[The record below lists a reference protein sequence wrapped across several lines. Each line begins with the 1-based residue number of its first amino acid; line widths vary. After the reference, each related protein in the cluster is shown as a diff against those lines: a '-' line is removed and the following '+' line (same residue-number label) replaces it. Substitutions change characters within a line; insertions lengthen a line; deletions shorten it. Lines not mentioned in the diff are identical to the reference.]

1 MNLNSILF
9 LAQVKPDAS
18 DPNAIREALKPTQMV
33 GNTEIIIV
41 LGCAL
46 GLSILLFIWA
56 FFIRK
61 RPKTARGSL
70 VVERRRKGSRQ
81 PNDEDASRRRKRIR
95 RPDHPDNWGRNP
107 TLSETGGL
115 PPARS
120 EEEEAQANA
129 ESNGESDSDHD
140 TPPDGPRIIRP
151 R

>member
-1 MNLNSILF
+1 MNLNPILF
-9 LAQVKPDAS
+9 LAQVKPNTT
-18 DPNAIREALKPTQMV
+18 DPNAIREALKPKQMAD
-33 GNTEIIIV
+33 NTEIIVI

-70 VVERRRKGSRQ
+70 VVERRRKSSHQ
-81 PNDEDASRRRKRIR
+81 PNEEDSARRRKRVR

-120 EEEEAQANA
+120 EEEVESNV
-129 ESNGESDSDHD
+129 ESNGESNPDHD
-140 TPPDGPRIIRP
+140 TPSGGPRIIRP